1 MQHTSDRWADVIT
14 LGNARF
20 GQLHGGPFDG
30 RCFPL
35 GAGTPEVLHVPVEG
49 SPPADGQ
56 LRRRTRTLR
65 YELRDGRYRF
75 VAARAAAAA

>member
-1 MQHTSDRWADVIT
+1 MQHTTDRWADVIT

-35 GAGTPEVLHVPVEG
+35 GAGTPEVLQVPVEG

-56 LRRRTRTLR
+56 LRGRTRTLR

-75 VAARAAAAA
+75 VAVSSAAAA